1 MSTTPKQP
9 FDASRLILNQVYRV
23 IVPFTDYDGRVHSVG
38 EEWRFI
44 EKNFVPYD
52 DGLSLF
58 VEQNGQRVQIRMQW
72 RDEAQGQIIDHFSEY
87 VEQV

>member
-1 MSTTPKQP
+1 MSSNPRK
-9 FDASRLILNQVYRV
+9 FDASRLTPNQYYRV
-23 IVPFTDYDGRVHSVG
+23 VRPFTDYDGKVHPIG
-38 EEWRFI
+38 EEWHFI

-72 RDEAQGQIIDHFSEY
+72 VDEAQGPIIDNFSEY
-87 VEQV
+87 VEEI

>member
-1 MSTTPKQP
+1 MSADQRK
-9 FDASRLILNQVYRV
+9 FDASRLTPNQLYRV
-23 IVPFTDYDGRVHSVG
+23 IAPFTDYDGKVHPIG
-38 EEWRFI
+38 EEWRFL

-72 RDEAQGQIIDHFSEY
+72 RDEAQGHVIDNFSEH
-87 VEQV
+87 VQEV

>member
-9 FDASRLILNQVYRV
+9 FDASRLVPNQLYRV

-72 RDEAQGQIIDHFSEY
+72 RDEAQGQIIDHFSDY

>member
-1 MSTTPKQP
+1 MPTDKRK
-9 FDASRLILNQVYRV
+9 FDASRLTPNQLYRV
-23 IVPFTDYDGRVHSVG
+23 ITPFTDYDGKVHPIG
-38 EEWRFI
+38 EQWLFI

-72 RDEAQGQIIDHFSEY
+72 VDEAQGLIIDNFSDY
-87 VEQV
+87 VEEV

>member
-1 MSTTPKQP
+1 MSSNPKK
-9 FDASRLILNQVYRV
+9 FDASRLVPNQLYRV
-23 IVPFTDYDGRVHSVG
+23 IAPFTDYDGKVHPIG

-58 VEQNGQRVQIRMQW
+58 VEQNGQRIQIRMQW
-72 RDEAQGQIIDHFSEY
+72 IDEAQAPIIDNFSDY
-87 VEQV
+87 VEEV